1 MKHCN
6 CKSPYCKTCENK
18 RIVETGVKMII
29 ELNAQSVDL
38 IEKAKRP
45 NEQITPET
53 NAGVLPFIYM
63 R

>member
-29 ELNAQSVDL
+29 KLKAQSVDL

-45 NEQITPET
+45 N
-53 NAGVLPFIYM
+53 
-63 R
+63 